1 MNDLL
6 YTISKE
12 NHSPKALK
20 DILSNAPEVKFVSF
34 VGVDLAGNDTDE
46 KIPISLFLKD
56 IEGFLTG
63 AIQTDGS
70 SVALPGIATINNAK
84 IDMIADKDS
93 TWFIDYNYEH
103 LDSKSGRPIGTLRI
117 PCFLYHDSKAVDS
130 RSILKNAIHFF
141 KTSLMNMFR
150 ETPELLHTYNIEFDD
165 IEDIS
170 VTAAT
175 ELEFWVQTPNDE
187 AHVEELSTSQV
198 LQEQYWTRTK
208 GSVRT
213 SLEQCLMLM
222 EAYGFNPEMGHKEV
236 GGVKAKVN
244 ESGSYTHIMEQL
256 EIDWKYS
263 NAIQTSDNEIII
275 KNIVRETF
283 RLNGLDV
290 TFLAKPID
298 SVAGSGKHTHISITL
313 NCKSGKCI
321 NLFTATKDHFL
332 SAIGYASIMG
342 ILKNYEVI
350 SPFVSPTY
358 NSLKRLKPGF
368 EAPVCVV
375 TSLGHTVEMPSRNRT
390 ILLALIRDLDN
401 PFSTRFELR
410 SPNPHTNTYL
420 CIASMCMAML
430 DGISYAIKESKTEDD
445 LLKELS
451 KNYGEEFGYLEKYR
465 MYRSED
471 DVFHKYS
478 EKDRDKFFGKAPKT
492 VQENLSFL
500 DNCKDKVAILKKGN
514 VFTDTII
521 NGFKSTSI
529 KRWLME
535 INHRIIN
542 NYMKEVR
549 GYKKLHLD
557 DLALDLDLSYWIKI
571 NDLRKYIMKD
581 TYDRKSLFTQ
591 IKEASKNED
600 LPLISELQLELDNK
614 MEELRKLYC
623 TYEKNLLDI

>member
-12 NHSPKALK
+12 DHSPESLK
-20 DILSNAPEVKFVSF
+20 EILSSNPQVKFVSF
-34 VGVDLAGNDTDE
+34 VGIDLAGNDTDE

-56 IEGFLTG
+56 IEGFLKG

-70 SVALPGIATINNAK
+70 SVALPGVATINNAK
-84 IDMIADKDS
+84 IDMIADTNC
-93 TWFIDYNYEH
+93 TWFVDYNPEH
-103 LDSKSGRPIGTLRI
+103 LDPKSDRPIGTLRI
-117 PCFLYHDSKAVDS
+117 PCFLYHDNKAVDS
-130 RSILKNAIHFF
+130 RSILKNAIQFF
-141 KTSLMNMFR
+141 KTSLLNMFK
-150 ETPELLHTYNIEFDD
+150 ENPKFLIPYNIKFED
-165 IEDIS
+165 IEDLS
-170 VTAAT
+170 VTSAT

-198 LQEQYWTRTK
+198 LQEQYWTKTK

-222 EAYGFNPEMGHKEV
+222 EDYGFEPEMGHKEV
-236 GGVKAKVN
+236 GGVKAKMG
-244 ESGSYTHIMEQL
+244 ESGNFTHIMEQL

-263 NAIQTSDNEIII
+263 DAIQTSDNEIIV

-313 NCKSGKCI
+313 KCKSGKVI
-321 NLFTATKDHFL
+321 NLFTATRDHFL
-332 SAIGYASIMG
+332 STIGYASIMG

-368 EAPVCVV
+368 EAPVCIV
-375 TSLGHTVEMPSRNRT
+375 TSLGHKVEVPSRNRT
-390 ILLALIRDLDN
+390 ILLALIRDLNN

-430 DGISYAIKESKTEDD
+430 DGINYAFKKDKTEDD

-451 KNYGEEFGYLEKYR
+451 KNYGEEADYLEKYR

-478 EKDRDKFFGKAPKT
+478 EEDRNKFFGKAPET
-492 VQENLSFL
+492 VYENLTFL
-500 DNCKDKVAILKKGN
+500 DNCNNKVFVLKEGN
-514 VFTDTII
+514 VFTNTLI
-521 NGFKSTSI
+521 NGFKATST

-542 NYMKEVR
+542 NYMREVR

-557 DLALDLDLSYWIKI
+557 DLALDLDLSYWIRI

-591 IKEASKNED
+591 IKEATTKED
-600 LPLISELQLELDNK
+600 LALISKLQLELDNK
-614 MEELRKLYC
+614 MQELRKLYC